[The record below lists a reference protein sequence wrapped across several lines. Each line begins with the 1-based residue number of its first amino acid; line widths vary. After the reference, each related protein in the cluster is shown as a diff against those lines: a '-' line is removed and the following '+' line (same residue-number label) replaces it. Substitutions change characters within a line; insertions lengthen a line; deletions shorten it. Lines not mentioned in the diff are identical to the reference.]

1 MVFRQSCGVGPS
13 LPPLSKACPSDMGRT
28 LRAHFEGTPMKRT
41 HLCGDLRV
49 GHIDQ
54 TITLSGWVQNYRD
67 HGGVVFIDLRDRTG
81 ITQVTFDPDLCG
93 KEAHALAAS
102 ARAEWVLQVTGVV
115 KSRGDRT
122 NPNIATGAIEVFA
135 QELVVLNKA
144 QTPPFEIDEHAKV
157 GEEIRLQ
164 YRFLDL
170 RRPET
175 QRNLIMRHRAT
186 KVARDYF
193 DLNGFLEIETPVL
206 CKYTPGGARNYL
218 VPSRVHQGQFYALAE
233 SPQLFK
239 QLLMVGGYDR
249 YVQIARCFRD
259 EDLRQDRQPE
269 FTQIDLEMSFIE
281 MDDIMAIGEGLAR
294 DLWKKVLNID
304 LPSPFR
310 RMTWAEGMAKYGS
323 DKPDLRYGLEI
334 VDLTD
339 WAPTSGFSVFS
350 NATAAGGIVR
360 ALNAKFGFE
369 KGATDPTSKKTA
381 CEILSRRT
389 LDDLTEYVKGFG
401 AKGLAWIKIQGDPA
415 VKENWQGPAAKNIT
429 DDARNELAKRLNVE
443 NGDVLFF
450 GADRF
455 KTVCAALGALRV
467 ELGTKRLKLTRPDQF
482 EFLWLHS
489 APLFEYSDEHQAF
502 VANHHP
508 FTAPYAEHL
517 DSLISDPGKVLSKSY
532 DMVLN
537 GNEIGGGSIR
547 IHDAPTQSKVFTALG
562 ISDEDAQKK
571 FGFLLHALSFG
582 APPHGGMAFGLDRLI
597 MLMTGADSIRDVIAF
612 PKNQKA
618 RDEMLD
624 CPNPVAER
632 QLKELALVVAAQTQ
646 G

>member
-1 MVFRQSCGVGPS
+1 
-13 LPPLSKACPSDMGRT
+13 
-28 LRAHFEGTPMKRT
+28 MKRT
-41 HLCGDLRV
+41 HTCGALRA

-54 TITLSGWVQNYRD
+54 TVTLCGWVQNYRD
-67 HGGVVFIDLRDRTG
+67 HGGVVFIDLRDRDG
-81 ITQVTFDPDLCG
+81 LTQITFDPDVCG
-93 KEAHALAAS
+93 AEAHALAAK
-102 ARAEWVLQVTGVV
+102 ARAEWVIEITGTVRD
-115 KSRGDRT
+115 RGERR
-122 NPNIATGAIEVFA
+122 NANLATGAVEVFV
-135 QELVVLNKA
+135 QTITVLNEAK
-144 QTPPFEIDEHAKV
+144 TPPFEIDEHAKV

-170 RRPET
+170 RRPAV
-175 QRNLIMRHRAT
+175 QRNLILRHKAV
-186 KVARDYF
+186 KCARDYF
-193 DLNGFLEIETPVL
+193 DEEGFIEVETPVL

-218 VPSRVHQGQFYALAE
+218 VPSRVHQGSFYALAE

-281 MDDIMAIGEGLAR
+281 MDDIMAIGEGLACK
-294 DLWKKVLNID
+294 LWQKALGIT
-304 LPSPFR
+304 LPTPFR
-310 RMTWAEGMAKYGS
+310 RMTWTEGMAKYGS
-323 DKPDLRYGLEI
+323 DKPDLRYGMEI
-334 VDLTD
+334 QDLTD
-339 WAPTSGFSVFS
+339 WAPASGFSVFQ
-350 NATAAGGIVR
+350 NAVAAGGVVR
-360 ALNAKFGFE
+360 ALNAKHGFE
-369 KGATDPTSKKTA
+369 QGAVNPDSKKTA

-389 LDDLTEYVKGFG
+389 LDALTEFVKGFN

-429 DDARNELAKRLNVE
+429 DEARVELAKRLNVE

-450 GADRF
+450 GADRE

-467 ELGTKRLKLTRPDQF
+467 ELGVNRLKLTRPDQF

-489 APLFEYSDEHQAF
+489 APIFEFSEEHQAF

-508 FTAPYAEHL
+508 FTAPYAEHVDL
-517 DSLISDPGKVLSKSY
+517 LLSDPGKVLSKSY

-547 IHDAPTQSKVFTALG
+547 IHDAGTQAKVFKALG
-562 ISDEDAQKK
+562 ISDEDAAKK

-597 MLMTGADSIRDVIAF
+597 MLMTGAESIRDVIAF

-624 CPNPVAER
+624 CPNPVAEK
-632 QLKELALVVAAQTQ
+632 QLKELALVVTAAPTV
-646 G
+646 